1 MVRKAGMKITGTNAV
16 KWGLIGSG
24 DFAQL
29 YAKIFNGL
37 PNVDLVSIYSRTEA
51 NAVKAAAGRPEPGT

>member
-1 MVRKAGMKITGTNAV
+1 MVRKAGLKVTGTDV
-16 KWGLIGSG
+16 VRWGLIGSG

-37 PNVDLVSIYSRTEA
+37 PNVDLVSIYSRT
-51 NAVKAAAGRPEPGT
+51 R